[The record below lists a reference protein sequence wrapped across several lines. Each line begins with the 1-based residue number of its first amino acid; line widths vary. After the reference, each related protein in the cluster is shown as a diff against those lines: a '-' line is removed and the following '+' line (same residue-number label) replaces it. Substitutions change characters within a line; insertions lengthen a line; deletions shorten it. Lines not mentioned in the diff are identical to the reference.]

1 MPSDVDAAQE
11 DYRDRHHTSQYRRV
25 VLLDDIMPVWD
36 ATRIE
41 HRVIPGS
48 RTAVYDTALAVDLLD
63 VGRHNAAVRA
73 LFAARA
79 GAERVVQAAR
89 GAPEAPDPEP
99 PPSLRLGDLAD
110 EGEWLQLGAQ
120 PSEEFVF
127 GALGRFWAGRT
138 EWQVVTASQFVEFAS
153 PGFAKIA
160 ANLSFREYGAAQTLV
175 SYEARTAATDAVSR
189 AQFLRYWR
197 VVGPFVGVVM
207 RGTLSLAADT
217 VAGRGA

>member
-1 MPSDVDAAQE
+1 
-11 DYRDRHHTSQYRRV
+11 

-48 RTAVYDTALAVDLLD
+48 RAAVYDTALAVDLLD
-63 VGRHNAAVRA
+63 VPRRNAAVRT

-79 GAERVVQAAR
+79 GAERVVQTAR
-89 GAPEAPDPEP
+89 GNRHAPDRPP
-99 PPSLRLGDLAD
+99 PPSMRLGELPESGEWLRLGARP
-110 EGEWLQLGAQ
+110 G
-120 PSEEFVF
+120 EEFAF

-138 EWQVVTASQFVEFAS
+138 EWQVVTAPQFVEFSS

-160 ANLSFREYGAAQTLV
+160 ANLSFRDYGATQTLV
-175 SYEARTAATDAVSR
+175 SYEARTAATDAESR
-189 AQFLRYWR
+189 AQFLRYWH

-207 RGTLSLAADT
+207 RGTLRL
-217 VAGRGA
+217 VAETGA